1 MGRISDNKFILLK
14 ICSFK
19 NSPQKNCL
27 SDVDEANSIRD
38 YFFCQQL
45 IFHDHFCASYVT
57 KKLSEKYDVLLC
69 DSFVVKNAKFH
80 NYFSAEFITKNN
92 LSCVS
97 Y

>member
-1 MGRISDNKFILLK
+1 MGRISDNKFIFLK

-45 IFHDHFCASYVT
+45 IFHDHFYASYVA
-57 KKLSEKYDVLLC
+57 KKLSEKYRVILS
-69 DSFVVKNAKFH
+69 DSFVVQNANFQ
-80 NYFSAEFITKNN
+80 NTFSAESITKNSLN
-92 LSCVS
+92 RVS
-97 Y
+97 L